1 MGARSLRA
9 FLLAS
14 VVMGGAAPVFAQSK
28 GTAEESE
35 VSAQPAASSDEARQ
49 NDANIVVT
57 GSRVITNGN
66 NSPTPLTVVTTQ
78 ELTQTTPSNIPDGL
92 NKLPQFSN
100 SSNQSQ
106 VSIANQNYVGNYLN
120 IRAIG
125 PIRTLVLFDGRR
137 LPSTATGGETDTNI
151 IPQMLLQRV
160 DVVTGGASAVYGSD
174 AVSGVVN
181 FVLDKNFNGVKA
193 LAQAGISTYGDAGS
207 RRLGVA
213 AGTSFAGGRGH
224 IEGSYE
230 FYDSDA
236 INSRLER
243 PLGRQ
248 IWGMQGT
255 GTAANPFHL
264 VSNVRYGNRSY
275 GGYILSGPQ
284 TDFNFQPDGS
294 IAPFVHGAPTGTAN
308 VESGGDGAF
317 IKGAMTSSLR
327 THQGFARLDYE
338 LTDSVRFFAHGAITD
353 IQSKYDFALPNIF
366 GYIYTPDNA
375 FLRPEV
381 AAALAQGGATQFSI
395 AKWFDN
401 RMYRIV
407 QDTRSY
413 LGTVGFEG
421 DLGDSFKWE
430 ASYSHADVTQKGLV
444 PENINVAKFLAASD
458 AIRDGSGNIV
468 CRVSTTN
475 PGLYPGCV
483 PFNVFGSGAD
493 SDAAWDYVTDPT
505 FYRLKNRMDDFL
517 VSISGSPFS
526 TWAGP
531 VQVALTGE
539 HRSLSLRNVSNAE
552 PTASPSCVG
561 LRFNC
566 SPGIL
571 PYRTNIV
578 ASAAGSQKITEGAFE
593 VNVPLVRDVPF
604 IQELNVSGA
613 VRYADYSTTGSA
625 TTWKVGL
632 DWHLSDELRFRATRS
647 RDIRAPNINNLF
659 APSTVSPTGFFDL
672 HTGIQQSTLVVS
684 GGNASLEPEVANT
697 LTFGGV
703 YRPAWLPGF
712 SASVDY
718 YQIKINNAIT
728 ALTGQDTAV
737 QRLCEDSNG
746 TSSVCAL
753 FERPLP
759 FSDRSAANFP
769 TRVFSQP
776 VNAAL
781 FDQAG
786 IDFELGYQR
795 PVGSGNLN
803 LRALAAYT
811 IRQNTQ
817 NFGAAPLVK
826 WAGVAGQPVAGGTGV
841 PKLKIT
847 AIAQYV
853 TDMGSLTV
861 QQRWRSKLALNGNP
875 TLVYSDPPL
884 PSTGYTDVTLALT
897 PLESKRFEF
906 FLSVENVFNNQPDPW
921 MFNGYASVPGFFY
934 PAASGDDII
943 GRYFTAGV
951 RIKM

>member
-1 MGARSLRA
+1 MGRRSMRGFVLLSGAA
-9 FLLAS
+9 FA
-14 VVMGGAAPVFAQSK
+14 GAAPTYAQ
-28 GTAEESE
+28 
-35 VSAQPAASSDEARQ
+35 AQTTSDESAAPAEASEPAEAEP
-49 NDANIVVT
+49 NDQDIVVT

-66 NSPTPLTVVTTQ
+66 NSPTPLTVVSTQ
-78 ELTQTTPSNIPDGL
+78 ELAQTTPSNIPDGL

-100 SSNQSQ
+100 SSSQRQ

-120 IRAIG
+120 IRGIG

-151 IPQMLLQRV
+151 VPQLLLQRV

-181 FVLDKNFNGVKA
+181 FILDKKFNGIKA
-193 LAQAGISTYGDAGS
+193 VAQAGISTYGDAGS
-207 RRLGVA
+207 QRVGA
-213 AGTSFAGGRGH
+213 AGGTFFAADRGH
-224 IEGSYE
+224 IEASYE
-230 FYDSDA
+230 FYNSDA

-248 IWGMQGT
+248 VWGLQGT
-255 GTAANPFHL
+255 GTAANPFRL
-264 VSNVRYGNRSY
+264 FQNVRYGNRSY
-275 GGYILSGPQ
+275 GGYILSGAR
-284 TDFNFQPDGS
+284 TDFDFQPDGS
-294 IAPFVHGAPTGTAN
+294 IRRFIHGAPTGTAG

-338 LTDSVRFFAHGAITD
+338 LADTVRFFAHAAVTD
-353 IQSKYDFALPNIF
+353 INSKYDFAQPNIF

-381 AAALAQGGATQFSI
+381 SAALSQGGATTFSI
-395 AKWFDN
+395 AKWLDN
-401 RMYRIV
+401 RRYRII

-413 LGTVGFEG
+413 LGTTGLEG
-421 DLGDSFKWE
+421 NLGDSFNWN
-430 ASYSHADVTQKGLV
+430 ASYTYAKVIQKGLV

-458 AIRDGSGNIV
+458 AVRDSSNNIV
-468 CRVSTTN
+468 CRVSQTN

-505 FYRLKNRMDDFL
+505 FYRLTNRMDDFL
-517 VSISGSPFS
+517 ASIAGSPFS

-539 HRSLSLRNVSNAE
+539 HRALSLRNVSNAE

-566 SPGIL
+566 APGIL

-578 ASAAGSQKITEGAFE
+578 ASGSGKQKVTEGAFE
-593 VNVPLVRDVPF
+593 VNVPLLSDVPF
-604 IQELNVSGA
+604 IQEFNVNGA
-613 VRYADYSTTGSA
+613 VRYADYSTSGGA

-632 DWHLSDELRFRATRS
+632 DWHVSDELRFRATRS

-659 APSTVSPTGFFDL
+659 APATLSPTGFFDL
-672 HTGIQQSTLVVS
+672 HTGIQQSTLVVA
-684 GGNASLEPEVANT
+684 GGNADLEPEVANT

-703 YRPAWLPGF
+703 YKPAWLPGF

-718 YQIKINNAIT
+718 YQIKIKNAIT

-737 QRLCEDSNG
+737 QRLCEDSGG
-746 TSSVCAL
+746 TSPVCAL

-776 VNAAL
+776 VNVAL

-795 PVGSGNLN
+795 PVGSGALS

-826 WAGVAGQPVAGGTGV
+826 WAGVAGQPVAGNTGV

-847 AIAQYV
+847 AIAQYT
-853 TDMGSLTV
+853 TDLGSLTV

-884 PSTGYTDVTLALT
+884 PATGYTDVTLAVT
-897 PLESKRFEF
+897 PLESKDFEF
-906 FLSVENVFNNQPDPW
+906 FVSVENLFNNQPDPW

-943 GRYFTAGV
+943 GRYFTSGV
-951 RIKM
+951 RVKF